1 MPITALL
8 LAAPLVTAQLQGPG
22 RRGEVIVN
30 RPSASVVVDG
40 ERLSGGVIVSGAN
53 RVLVEMRPIFERLGA
68 RVDWIPD
75 QQRINAFT
83 PTRGIELALNSQ
95 IWFIG
100 NEKSMLDS
108 PPILRDNKVFVP
120 LRAVSQAFDAQVQW
134 EGGSRTARITTN
146 KTAPRNNDGGPDGGG
161 TGLGGGSTG
170 GGIGDR

>member
-8 LAAPLVTAQLQGPG
+8 LAAPLVAAQLRGPG
-22 RRGEVIVN
+22 RKGEVIVN

-40 ERLSGGVIVSGAN
+40 ERLNGGVIISGAN

-83 PTRGIELALNSQ
+83 PQRGIELALNSN
-95 IWFIG
+95 IAFIG
-100 NEKSMLDS
+100 QEKTTLDS

-120 LRAVSQAFDAQVQW
+120 LRAVSQAFDAQVTW
-134 EGGSRTARITTN
+134 EGSSRTARIATN
-146 KTAPRNNDGGPDGGG
+146 KSAPRNNEGGSNGGG
-161 TGLGGGSTG
+161 AGLGGGSTG
-170 GGIGDR
+170 GGMGGL